1 MALVRVYCGVATA
14 EVAPWLTVAVVDD
27 SGRLLDVRHVGDDA
41 TGYAAL
47 VTLLANRTSG
57 PCPVALDHHQ
67 HVVAQILAAAD
78 RPIAIADEASV
89 RDFADRFADE
99 NSYEEMQAPASQ
111 RQAVGLARALQA
123 GVLSATAQSPVWDL
137 TEMKPVLAA
146 HAALVAGRQ
155 AAAVALREVLRELYP
170 AALRAYL
177 DPAEVIPLRVL
188 EAFPEPGMLASPQ
201 AVQAV
206 INDLTASGI
215 TDATTA
221 TNAVNALR
229 VAAEESRGRG
239 NPYLAPA
246 VAETVRQAVVAVRSW
261 DAAGNALVASL
272 AERLSAPATPAAGLA
287 QAPTAPVSPAVTQ
300 MPVPDWSGGGAAMG
314 TAAPAAHAPIPDAA
328 QARTDTAAPPTYG
341 IPTPRP
347 EPGRSDWSDPGAP
360 GQATPGPMPS
370 GPGAP
375 AHAATPYDQP
385 STGPFPGDR
394 PPYAPSPNG
403 HASEYAPSAN
413 GHAGGYGPSANGHG
427 PGYGPSA
434 NGHGPGY
441 GSSPNG
447 HDNGHGA
454 SSQPGGWEQRF
465 GPPPQPTAPTSP
477 PQAQQTYDPETL
489 SFSADPLTAP
499 LDTSASSGKGDREGR
514 SGDSTDDDLLIFSQT
529 NSAWFTAS
537 DGDRKPNWDH
547 LLSDEGWRAAEQVA
561 EPTVGPET
569 PAGLPRRVPM
579 ANLVPGSVTI
589 PSGRQ
594 PRIVRDPRKI
604 AAHTEGYFRGW
615 RRGQEV
621 GGFAVGHRDRAA
633 WEFNR
638 EQRARQGAARLS

>member
-1 MALVRVYCGVATA
+1 VALVRVYCGVATA

-27 SGRLLDVRHVGDDA
+27 SGRLLEVRHVGDDA
-41 TGYAAL
+41 AGYAAL
-47 VTLLANRTSG
+47 VALLANRTTG
-57 PCPVALDHHQ
+57 PCPVAIDHHQ

-78 RPIAIADEASV
+78 RPIAVADEASV
-89 RDFADRFADE
+89 QDFANRFADE

-111 RQAVGLARALQA
+111 RRAVGLARALQA
-123 GVLSATAQSPVWDL
+123 GVLSATAQSPVWDM
-137 TEMKPVLAA
+137 TEMKPVLSA
-146 HAALVAGRQ
+146 HAALVASRQ

-188 EAFPEPGMLASPQ
+188 EAFPEPSMLASPQ

-229 VAAEESRGRG
+229 VAAEESPGRS

-261 DAAGNALVASL
+261 DAASGALVASL

-287 QAPTAPVSPAVTQ
+287 HATTAPVSPAVAQ
-300 MPVPDWSGGGAAMG
+300 MPAPEWSGGAAMG
-314 TAAPAAHAPIPDAA
+314 GPGAPGPMPEPA
-328 QARTDTAAPPTYG
+328 QARTATEAPPAYG
-341 IPTPRP
+341 IPAPRP
-347 EPGRSDWSDPGAP
+347 EPGRPEWADQP
-360 GQATPGPMPS
+360 
-370 GPGAP
+370 AP
-375 AHAATPYDQP
+375 AHAAPAHAAAGYGQPAADTYPADQAPYGASP
-385 STGPFPGDR
+385 NGHAPG
-394 PPYAPSPNG
+394 YGPSPNG
-403 HASEYAPSAN
+403 HAAGYAPS
-413 GHAGGYGPSANGHG
+413 SNGHG
-427 PGYGPSA
+427 SGYGA
-434 NGHGPGY
+434 NP
-441 GSSPNG
+441 
-447 HDNGHGA
+447 NGHGA
-454 SSQPGGWEQRF
+454 GSAPGHGGGWEPQF
-465 GPPPQPTAPTSP
+465 GPGPQPTAAEPTS
-477 PQAQQTYDPETL
+477 QAPERTY
-489 SFSADPLTAP
+489 DPLTAP
-499 LDTSASSGKGDREGR
+499 LDAVTSAATGDRDDR
-514 SGDSTDDDLLIFSQT
+514 SGDSTDDDLLIFSET
-529 NSAWFTAS
+529 NSAWFTAAN
-537 DGDRKPNWDH
+537 GDYKPNWDH
-547 LLSDEGWRAAEQVA
+547 LSSDEGWRAAEQVA

-579 ANLVPGSVTI
+579 ANLVPGSVTVGA
-589 PSGRQ
+589 SGRQ
-594 PRIVRDPRKI
+594 PRIVRDPRRI

>member
-14 EVAPWLTVAVVDD
+14 ELAPWLTVAVVDD
-27 SGRLLDVRHVGDDA
+27 SGRLLEVRHVGDDA
-41 TGYAAL
+41 AGYATL
-47 VTLLANRTSG
+47 VALLANRTTG
-57 PCPVALDHHQ
+57 PCPVAIDHHQ

-78 RPIAIADEASV
+78 RPIAIADEPSV
-89 RDFADRFADE
+89 QDFADRFADE

-111 RQAVGLARALQA
+111 RRAVGLARALQA
-123 GVLSATAQSPVWDL
+123 GALSATAQSPVWDM
-137 TEMKPVLAA
+137 TEMKPVLSA
-146 HAALVAGRQ
+146 HAALVTGRQ

-177 DPAEVIPLRVL
+177 DPAELIPLRVL
-188 EAFPEPGMLASPQ
+188 EAFPEPGMLASAE

-206 INDLTASGI
+206 INDLTSSGI

-229 VAAEESRGRG
+229 VAAEESRHRS

-261 DAAGNALVASL
+261 DAASAALVASL

-287 QAPTAPVSPAVTQ
+287 HATTAPVSPAVAQ
-300 MPVPDWSGGGAAMG
+300 MPVSPAVAQMPVSPAVPQMPAPDWPQGSVAIGAAAVP
-314 TAAPAAHAPIPDAA
+314 TAHAPIPEPAPARAA
-328 QARTDTAAPPTYG
+328 AEAPPTYG
-341 IPTPRP
+341 IPAPRP
-347 EPGRSDWSDPGAP
+347 EPGRSEWPEHAAAASHA
-360 GQATPGPMPS
+360 
-370 GPGAP
+370 AP
-375 AHAATPYDQP
+375 ASHAVPAYAAAGY
-385 STGPFPGDR
+385 GPPAGDGYSADR
-394 PPYAPSPNG
+394 ASYGPSPNG
-403 HASEYAPSAN
+403 HT
-413 GHAGGYGPSANGHG
+413 ANGHG
-427 PGYGPSA
+427 SA
-434 NGHGPGY
+434 SGR
-441 GSSPNG
+441 
-447 HDNGHGA
+447 
-454 SSQPGGWEQRF
+454 PGGWEERF
-465 GPPPQPTAPTSP
+465 GPPPQPASAAPTSP
-477 PQAQQTYDPETL
+477 APPKAYDADTL
-489 SFSADPLTAP
+489 SFSTDPLTAP
-499 LDTSASSGKGDREGR
+499 LDTSASATKSDRDDR
-514 SGDSTDDDLLIFSQT
+514 SGESTDDDLLIFSQA

-537 DGDRKPNWDH
+537 DGESKLDWDH
-547 LLSDEGWRAAEQVA
+547 LSSDEGWRAAEQVA

-569 PAGLPRRVPM
+569 PAGLPRRVPL

-589 PSGRQ
+589 GPSGRP
-594 PRIVRDPRKI
+594 PRIVRDPRRI

>member
-27 SGRLLDVRHVGDDA
+27 SGRLLEVRHVGDDA
-41 TGYAAL
+41 TGYATL
-47 VTLLANRTSG
+47 VALLANRTTG
-57 PCPVALDHHQ
+57 PCPVAIDHHQ

-89 RDFADRFADE
+89 QDFANRFADE

-123 GVLSATAQSPVWDL
+123 GVLSATAQSPVWDM
-137 TEMKPVLAA
+137 TELKPVLSA
-146 HAALVAGRQ
+146 HAALVASRQ

-206 INDLTASGI
+206 IADLTQSGI
-215 TDATTA
+215 TDVTTA

-229 VAAEESRGRG
+229 MAAEESRGRSS
-239 NPYLAPA
+239 PYLAPA
-246 VAETVRQAVVAVRSW
+246 IAEAVRQAVVAVRAW
-261 DAAGNALVASL
+261 DAASGALVASL

-287 QAPTAPVSPAVTQ
+287 QTPTAPVSPAMAQVPVSPAVAQMPVSPAVAQ
-300 MPVPDWSGGGAAMG
+300 MPVPEWSGGGAAMG
-314 TAAPAAHAPIPDAA
+314 PEPAHARAV
-328 QARTDTAAPPTYG
+328 TEAPPTYG
-341 IPTPRP
+341 IPAPRP
-347 EPGRSDWSDPGAP
+347 EPGRSEWADHPAPGPAAHGAP
-360 GQATPGPMPS
+360 YGQ
-370 GPGAP
+370 P
-375 AHAATPYDQP
+375 AGERYPA
-385 STGPFPGDR
+385 DR
-394 PPYAPSPNG
+394 PAYGAGPNGHSPNG
-403 HASEYAPSAN
+403 HSP
-413 GHAGGYGPSANGHG
+413 NGHG
-427 PGYGPSA
+427 PGYGP
-434 NGHGPGY
+434 NGPGGNGY
-441 GSSPNG
+441 GPSPNG
-447 HDNGHGA
+447 HAYGA
-454 SSQPGGWEQRF
+454 SSNGRGHASWEQQF
-465 GPPPQPTAPTSP
+465 GPPPSAASTPPSPAPQP
-477 PQAQQTYDPETL
+477 TYDPDTL
-489 SFSADPLTAP
+489 SFSTDPLTAP
-499 LDTSASSGKGDREGR
+499 LDTSAASGKGEGDDRG
-514 SGDSTDDDLLIFSQT
+514 GGSTDDDLLIFSET

-537 DGDRKPNWDH
+537 SGDSKPNWDH
-547 LLSDEGWRAAEQVA
+547 LSSDEGWRAAEQVA

-579 ANLVPGSVTI
+579 ANLVPGSVTVGS
-589 PSGRQ
+589 SGRQ
-594 PRIVRDPRKI
+594 PRIVRDPRRI